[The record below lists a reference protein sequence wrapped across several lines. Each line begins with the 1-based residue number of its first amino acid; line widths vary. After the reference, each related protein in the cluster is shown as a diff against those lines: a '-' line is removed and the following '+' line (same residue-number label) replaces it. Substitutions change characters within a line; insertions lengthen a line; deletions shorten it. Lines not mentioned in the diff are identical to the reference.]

1 MELPCLALR
10 LWFLPAYSDVS
21 DKTVSGL
28 AVAQKKAVSFKR
40 DLKVAGRDSYCA
52 VRHQITP
59 VRFRTPD
66 LCPWMGLLVALPQ
79 PVNRD
84 VGIDLRGGQAAVAK
98 DFLDCAQVGSAIQQM
113 RGR

>member
-1 MELPCLALR
+1 MHCGCGSCLRIQMYQIKQCPDL
-10 LWFLPAYSDVS
+10 LWR
-21 DKTVSGL
+21 
-28 AVAQKKAVSFKR
+28 KKAVSFKR
-40 DLKVAGRDSYCA
+40 DLKVTGRDSYCA